1 MIINNVS
8 QLQLGGTV
16 TDIQTDLFKLYQ
28 LIVHANNSTA
38 QIDYIRC
45 VNRTQFNMRKIDFFS
60 FLSFG
65 CDLEKPTFLFKP
77 FKCTSAFETSGL
89 LKLTVSQKYFTYKK
103 NQCSK
108 TQCKC

>member
-8 QLQLGGTV
+8 LLQLGGTV

-45 VNRTQFNMRKIDFFS
+45 VNRTQFNMRKIDFFFFFKFWVWPGKANFS
-60 FLSFG
+60 FQTL
-65 CDLEKPTFLFKP
+65 
-77 FKCTSAFETSGL
+77 
-89 LKLTVSQKYFTYKK
+89 
-103 NQCSK
+103 
-108 TQCKC
+108 